1 MNPNPAG
8 RASVIAAIMVGVG
21 ALLSG
26 FVGFLFVIWGVPN
39 LPRTMILQDP
49 IGFALR
55 PRPIPLAVV
64 AMFLAL
70 IVIVALTWFFVR
82 LVVRSA
88 LPKRGSAVFFG
99 TWGAVIIASWIAG
112 MVRAPLAISA
122 LGIPSEQSEILMV
135 QGFQVV
141 TAGAAWG
148 LTWGWITALVVTLIH
163 RSASAPEHVE
173 REASSSHPATT
184 AYPYPP
190 HAGEATQTSTSYP
203 PQPPHAG

>member
-1 MNPNPAG
+1 
-8 RASVIAAIMVGVG
+8 MVGVG

-26 FVGFLFVIWGVPN
+26 FVGFLFVVWGVPN
-39 LPRTMILQDP
+39 LPRTFILQDP

-70 IVIVALTWFFVR
+70 IVIVALTWLFVR

-88 LPKRGSAVFFG
+88 LPRRGAAVFFG

-112 MVRAPLAISA
+112 MVRAPLALSA

-135 QGFQVV
+135 QGFQIV

-148 LTWGWITALVVTLIH
+148 LTWGWITALVVALIH
-163 RSASAPEHVE
+163 RSAPTPDPVE
-173 REASSSHPATT
+173 RNAATSHPSTT
-184 AYPYPP
+184 AYAYPP
-190 HAGEATQTSTSYP
+190 QVGEAPQPSTSYP